1 MFGHNSALIW
11 AIAAVFA
18 ALCIGTVV
26 RIVALRS
33 APEEQA
39 RSRLSSLRTWWILAS
54 LLATAIICGKVG
66 AGILL
71 GTAGLFALRELAAL
85 IGYSAL
91 GRSGLLILYGSL
103 FAYYM
108 LMFFGQSALASE
120 MAPAVFLVVV
130 GGWRAWRGVVDG
142 YIRTTAA
149 MIWGLLLFVY
159 ALSHAYLLLD
169 LPMAAEP
176 RTGRFGW
183 LVYLILLTETND
195 IMQAVTGRRFGRT
208 KITPRVSPNK
218 SLEGL
223 LGGVVAT
230 TLLAAATGPWLTTF
244 FMGRSNG
251 EGLVLSACVGMFLS
265 VTGFLGDIN
274 MSGIKRDAGVKD
286 GSQLLPG
293 QGGMIDRVDSLTFTA
308 PLFYY
313 LVRIF
318 A

>member
-11 AIAAVFA
+11 AIAAVFV
-18 ALCIGTVV
+18 ALSIGTAV

-39 RSRLSSLRTWWILAS
+39 RSRLSSLRTWWILAF
-54 LLATAIICGKVG
+54 LLTTAIICGKAGVG
-66 AGILL
+66 LLL
-71 GTAGLFALRELAAL
+71 GIAGLLALRELAVL
-85 IGYSAL
+85 IGYAAL

-103 FAYYM
+103 LAYYA
-108 LMFFGQSALASE
+108 LLLVGQSTLASE
-120 MAPAVFLVVV
+120 MAPAAFLVVV
-130 GGWRAWRGVVDG
+130 GGWQAWRGLVDG

-149 MIWGLLLFVY
+149 MIWGLLLFAY

-169 LPMAAEP
+169 LPMVAEP

-195 IMQAVTGRRFGRT
+195 IAQALTGRRFGRIR
-208 KITPRVSPNK
+208 ITPTVSPNK

-223 LGGVVAT
+223 LGGLTVT
-230 TLLAAATGPWLTTF
+230 TLLALATAPWLTTF
-244 FMGRSNG
+244 FRGRSNG
-251 EGLVLSACVGMFLS
+251 AGLALSASAGLLVA

-286 GSQLLPG
+286 GSRLLPG
-293 QGGMIDRVDSLTFTA
+293 HGGMIDRVDSLTFTA
-308 PLFYY
+308 PVFYY
-313 LVRIF
+313 LVSLF
-318 A
+318 L